1 MLMNETNQLI
11 SIVEKVI
18 VNVSTGLIVR
28 ITNYVKLIIIIYHK
42 GIDGKLKK

>member
-28 ITNYVKLIIIIYHK
+28 ITNYVRLIIIICHK
-42 GIDGKLKK
+42 GIYGKLKK

>member
-1 MLMNETNQLI
+1 MLMNEKNQLI

-18 VNVSTGLIVR
+18 ANVSTGLIVR
-28 ITNYVKLIIIIYHK
+28 ITNYVKLIILICHK

>member
-28 ITNYVKLIIIIYHK
+28 ITN
-42 GIDGKLKK
+42 